1 MMPKRRRWDCPAG
14 EHAGQLA
21 PARLR
26 KDDIRRY
33 CIPCSTKSGRLTERV
48 APSLVRE
55 STARAAARTRRA
67 SAAAFR
73 AAERESKRWIFDGVD
88 MRAEFQRLLALPAFR
103 PVRSSLKKLTLSIYR
118 GRSPE
123 SSGHH
128 KLHQG
133 TVHVTIGTGPWYLG
147 SATLLHELCHG
158 AHWFLGLT
166 GTRRQR
172 YRMPSGQVGVALRHA
187 FHDAAFHDLLRIAA
201 VQAYR
206 IDGARLMELHRDA
219 GGSRKA
225 YSMDEALRH
234 ALAEHYGAER
244 QTVLLEEERVR

>member
-1 MMPKRRRWDCPAG
+1 MPKRRRWECPTG
-14 EHAGQLA
+14 DHPGQLA

-33 CIPCSTKSGRLTERV
+33 CLPCSTRSGRLIERV

-55 STARAAARTRRA
+55 STARAAARKRRA
-67 SAAAFR
+67 SAAASR
-73 AAERESKRWIFDGVD
+73 AAERESKRWLFDGMD
-88 MRAEFQRLLALPAFR
+88 MRAEFQRLLAIPAFR
-103 PVRSSLKKLTLSIYR
+103 PVRSSLKKLALSIYR
-118 GRSPE
+118 GRSAE

-133 TVHVTIGTGPWYLG
+133 LIHVTIGTGPWYLG

-166 GTRRQR
+166 STRRQR
-172 YRMPSGQVGVALRHA
+172 YRLPSGQAGVALRHA

-201 VQAYR
+201 VQAYGL
-206 IDGARLMELHRDA
+206 DGARLMALHRIA
-219 GGSRKA
+219 GSSRKA
-225 YSMDEALRH
+225 YSMDVALRH
-234 ALAEHYGAER
+234 ALAEHFGTDR
-244 QTVLLEEERVR
+244 PPWLEEEPAR